1 MSAIIFQSI
10 WSNIWGSLLFEMSKA
25 MSCDRSSMEQIH
37 PFAQDTLQLEEVKG
51 KREERFYITLESLQ
65 LASSAWELSN
75 EMGKQ
80 WFLERKILT
89 WE

>member
-1 MSAIIFQSI
+1 
-10 WSNIWGSLLFEMSKA
+10 

-80 WFLERKILT
+80 
-89 WE
+89 